1 MKLTINGQVK
11 AFDSSLNLH
20 ELLASLSLEKTPV
33 VVELNK
39 EAIFP
44 RDYSTTSV
52 TDGDK
57 LEIITIAAG
66 G

>member
-11 AFDSSLNLH
+11 TFDSCLTLQ
-20 ELLASLSLEKTPV
+20 ELLISLGLEKTPV

-39 EAIFP
+39 EAILP
-44 RDYSTTSV
+44 RTYSTSSV
-52 TDGDK
+52 TDGDT